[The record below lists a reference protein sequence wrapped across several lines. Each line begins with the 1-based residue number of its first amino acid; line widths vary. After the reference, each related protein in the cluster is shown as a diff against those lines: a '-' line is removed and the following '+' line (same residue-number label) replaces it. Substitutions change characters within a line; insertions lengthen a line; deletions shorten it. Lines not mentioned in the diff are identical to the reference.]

1 MTSMLVNITL
11 YFPANTNE
19 YVKSRYS
26 VVGLGLSVSIFILY
40 HVTENYM
47 RNKKKKKREKTD
59 YDCLVF
65 LFYSLLLLYTKNW
78 RHDIATFSP
87 KMWVLKSFLLKN
99 LKEIYNITLELIL
112 ILPWSKSI
120 ALTKDLTIQPWL
132 FGIFMPVYINI
143 KSWICHKED
152 LFSWLLRIFFFIFT
166 LKWSTQITKGIWKN
180 SSKSVFLSYYYFLKI
195 GS

>member
-1 MTSMLVNITL
+1 
-11 YFPANTNE
+11 
-19 YVKSRYS
+19 
-26 VVGLGLSVSIFILY
+26 
-40 HVTENYM
+40 M
-47 RNKKKKKREKTD
+47 RNKKKREKTD

-132 FGIFMPVYINI
+132 FGVFMHVYINI
-143 KSWICHKED
+143 KSWICHKD
-152 LFSWLLRIFFFIFT
+152 LFSWLLRIFFYFHTQMKYSNYKRHLKNFIKKLLFII
-166 LKWSTQITKGIWKN
+166 LLFSKDWIIT
-180 SSKSVFLSYYYFLKI
+180 SDCPV
-195 GS
+195 

>member
-1 MTSMLVNITL
+1 MS
-11 YFPANTNE
+11 
-19 YVKSRYS
+19 
-26 VVGLGLSVSIFILY
+26 LSTIWEI
-40 HVTENYM
+40 
-47 RNKKKKKREKTD
+47 KKKREKTD

-132 FGIFMPVYINI
+132 FGVFMHVYINI
-143 KSWICHKED
+143 KSWICHKD
-152 LFSWLLRIFFFIFT
+152 LFSWLLRIFFYFHTQMKYLNYKRHLKNVIKKLLFIIWLFS
-166 LKWSTQITKGIWKN
+166 KDWIIT
-180 SSKSVFLSYYYFLKI
+180 SDCPV
-195 GS
+195 